1 MQPIVHSVRVA
12 PSGILSHAGFLL
24 ITSHSPPP
32 PLHSHSTSLSSLP
45 HPSFPLLSFVSPAL
59 SFSPVAGANCDI
71 PLHFG
76 AGATLSWDAAKHR
89 WGGGTDA
96 VRGMGDCTSTDRHIW
111 LASLTRRN
119 YIHNAA
125 VYSQRAP
132 HHHPM
137 AITSSPVGARMEP
150 REKQHQHQSGVKTP
164 LSSFFCGRVF
174 CRWWFGVRD

>member
-1 MQPIVHSVRVA
+1 MLV
-12 PSGILSHAGFLL
+12 FCLL
-24 ITSHSPPP
+24 CLLPPTVTPPP
-32 PLHSHSTSLSSLP
+32 PPPFPSTSLSSLP
-45 HPSFPLLSFVSPAL
+45 HPSFPLLSFLSPAL

-71 PLHFG
+71 PLHFD
-76 AGATLSWDAAKHR
+76 AGATLSWDAAKRR

-132 HHHPM
+132 PTPM
-137 AITSSPVGARMEP
+137 TITSSPVGARLEP
-150 REKQHQHQSGVKTP
+150 GEKQHQHQSGVKTL

-174 CRWWFGVRD
+174 CRWWFGVVRLVAEEAAQLI